1 MNVQSEMHHIDSK
14 SNRRDYLSA
23 VGQSHLQIEKEIS
36 ISYGNKGNEEVSG
49 CQLENSFSEY
59 RQRVI
64 WSDALLIDEV
74 LLEAALSDF
83 SLKATCVAVKQYID
97 TTFSRLL
104 LDISEMLN
112 SNRLYAIMVCLK
124 IPIHFP
130 LETLQ
135 QKR

>member
-23 VGQSHLQIEKEIS
+23 G
-36 ISYGNKGNEEVSG
+36 
-49 CQLENSFSEY
+49 
-59 RQRVI
+59 VI